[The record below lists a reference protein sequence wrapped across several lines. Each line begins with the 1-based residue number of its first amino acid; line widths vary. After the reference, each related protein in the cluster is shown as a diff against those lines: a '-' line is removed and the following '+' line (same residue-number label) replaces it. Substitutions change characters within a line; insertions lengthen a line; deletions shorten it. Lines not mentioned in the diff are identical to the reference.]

1 MTTPFD
7 TTVAAGS
14 AVGEGEGAR
23 ATKVV
28 SSLSRKMAQ
37 PGGLSI
43 ADIERRASERLVG
56 HKADAM
62 QAIERSVVEL
72 EVLANEDLQDA
83 QAIYRVSSN
92 VLSVAGFFD
101 TGPLYDAVYS
111 LCETVDAMNNAHA
124 WRNEAVHVH
133 VRAIRMILKDDCR
146 HNPASEQLLAGLKAV
161 QAHAKNT
168 R

>member
-1 MTTPFD
+1 MSQSFD
-7 TTVAAGS
+7 TVVAAGS
-14 AVGEGEGAR
+14 AVGEGEGAT

-43 ADIERRASERLVG
+43 AQIERRSNERLLG
-56 HKADAM
+56 HKAEAM
-62 QAIERSVVEL
+62 KAIERSVSEL
-72 EVLANEDLQDA
+72 EVLANEDLQDSA
-83 QAIYRVSSN
+83 AIYGVAGN

-111 LCETVDAMNNAHA
+111 LCETIEAMNARNA

-133 VRAIRMILKDDCR
+133 VQAIRLILKDNCLLTP
-146 HNPASEQLLAGLKAV
+146 NSERLMQGLKAI
-161 QAHAKNT
+161 QAHAKGE
-168 R
+168 